1 VVVLVKEEPMTFHV
15 KQTGTLDAEWH
26 AAVAAAR
33 VDPSPC
39 SFARVA
45 VLANVRRVVA
55 LEEGQR
61 HARRA
66 MTPEQ
71 ADGLACVVCAYDDG
85 TEGMVPT
92 GARGPSGAQL
102 FAHARCLPPSDDEND
117 NPESRLHRTLL
128 DEDE

>member
-1 VVVLVKEEPMTFHV
+1 MAFHV
-15 KQTGTLDAEWH
+15 KQVGSLDAEWH

-33 VDPSPC
+33 VDPSPTAI
-39 SFARVA
+39 ARVA

-55 LEEGQR
+55 LEAER
-61 HARRA
+61 DARGA

-102 FAHARCLPPSDDEND
+102 FAHTRCLPPSDDEND
-117 NPESRLHRTLL
+117 DAERRLHRTLL